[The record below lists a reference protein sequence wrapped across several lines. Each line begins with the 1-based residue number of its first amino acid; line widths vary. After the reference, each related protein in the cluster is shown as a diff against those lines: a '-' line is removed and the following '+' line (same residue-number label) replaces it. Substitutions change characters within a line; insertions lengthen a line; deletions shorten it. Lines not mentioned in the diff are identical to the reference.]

1 MSAGPGGVR
10 VKALGLAT
18 LVLLALAAGAYAFT
32 FGARLA
38 DGPREIVLI
47 AKRMAFSAPEPPGGA
62 PSAPASAPSGETP
75 GPTIV
80 LRAGERVRIVLR
92 NQDPGMRHDLVADH
106 LGLRT
111 RALDHG
117 ESDEIALRVPN
128 AKSEGDYYCSF
139 HSRLMRGRIVVR

>member
-1 MSAGPGGVR
+1 MRRIGV
-10 VKALGLAT
+10 AT

-32 FGARLA
+32 FGARRA
-38 DGPREIVLI
+38 DGPREVVLI
-47 AKRMAFSAPEPPGGA
+47 AKDMVFAAPEPPGGA
-62 PSAPASAPSGETP
+62 SAAAAPSGETP

-111 RALDHG
+111 EAIDHG
-117 ESDEIALRVPN
+117 QTDEVDFRVPN
-128 AKSEGDYYCSF
+128 AKSEGEYYCSF